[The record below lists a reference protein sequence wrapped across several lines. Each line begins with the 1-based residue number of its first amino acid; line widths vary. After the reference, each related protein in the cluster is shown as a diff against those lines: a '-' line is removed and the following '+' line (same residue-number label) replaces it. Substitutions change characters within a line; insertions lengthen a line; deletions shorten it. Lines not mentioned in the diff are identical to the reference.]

1 MSLFYTIE
9 DYQTDAEQVY
19 RDRIVEL
26 RHRTDLASE
35 QVLAAMQQGVQI
47 DTFFD
52 PVYAAKWSTLTR
64 KLKSG
69 IILQYLVDIAESEN
83 LDMTAVLAQ
92 RLAKGW
98 TDRSISNRK
107 LIEVFGKPTRTAA
120 DKSED
125 FNNLDHLI
133 ETHKEAIQKALY
145 NSQNQIEVAK
155 EKAWEK
161 VDRER
166 KR

>member
-9 DYQTDAEQVY
+9 DYERDAEQVY
-19 RDRIVEL
+19 RDRITEL
-26 RHRTDLASE
+26 KNRTELASD
-35 QVLAAMQQGVQI
+35 QVLAAMQQGIQI
-47 DTFFD
+47 ETFFD
-52 PVYAAKWSTLTR
+52 PAYASKWSALTR

-69 IILQYLVDIAESEN
+69 IILQYLVDIAETEN

-120 DKSED
+120 NKSED
-125 FNNLDHLI
+125 FNNLDYLI
-133 ETHKEAIQKALY
+133 ETHKDAIQKTLY
-145 NSQNQIEVAK
+145 SSQEQIKAAK